1 MLNRDRGRYKP
12 PSDIITTDDR
22 FIILVEI
29 ANMSVDD
36 FKLSLLN
43 HKLVISGMRE
53 LPNIKG
59 NTSYQQVEIETG
71 EFRLEYVLNQPVNS
85 GQVTANYHNGL
96 LHVELPFVEKKT
108 VTVVMANEE
117 KED

>member
-12 PSDIITTDDR
+12 PSDVMTTDDR

-29 ANMSVDD
+29 ANMNVDD

-43 HKLVISGMRE
+43 RKLIISGIRK
-53 LPNIKG
+53 LPTIKA

-71 EFRLEYVLNQPVNS
+71 EFRLEYVLSKPVNS

-96 LHVELPFVEKKT
+96 LHVELPFMEKKT